1 MSKNKKEN
9 VNRKG
14 LYQSFIIILAI
25 FIILFTIFD
34 NTGDRVL
41 IKEEKNTVLKYIYKK
56 YKIKPKIV
64 SSNVDKACEQS
75 SFLNF
80 TCEDTY
86 YGVIYI
92 LKYKNKKFR
101 VYVPYSYSTTSF
113 DYPKDDYQLD
123 EIRQE
128 FVKQISKII
137 GATPYDFNV
146 NFVNDN
152 GNFADDS
159 NLFRDYYDG
168 KNIENLIKNYD
179 EIRFTFKYI
188 NNVDLLNVSEFGSF
202 SKKMLGTFVQFN
214 SLEDFKENKKYQ
226 DSSLYD
232 YGDPLFIKDVLKFS
246 YGKVESYYN
255 YGNIKKLS
263 LPYVIEGTHAYEA
276 FKKSNGFISKSNN
289 KSIININDNPA
300 LISPIYIVDFPDDKL
315 LRNDNN
321 NIYIYLKKE
330 EIENFKEN
338 ELSQYK
344 IAQISFIND
353 NKKISYYQT
362 FEEIGDYLR
371 LRFHYDSNI
380 DKLQI
385 VLIKPSS
392 SVQD

>member
-25 FIILFTIFD
+25 FSILFTIFD

-41 IKEEKNTVLKYIYKK
+41 IKEEKNTALKYIYKK

-75 SFLNF
+75 GFLNF

-289 KSIININDNPA
+289 KSIININDNPV